1 MNEVILSEN
10 IEIENM
16 IYEIRGKQV
25 MLDSDLARL
34 YECVNGTKS
43 INLAVSRNAER
54 FPEDFYFQ
62 LTKEEYNNL
71 KFQIETSKSIS
82 NSGGVRK
89 LPHVFTEQGVAML
102 ATILKTKVASKMSIL
117 IMRTFVKMRKYMS
130 SNLIEQ
136 KYINNLVLEDHERIE
151 LLENSFKKLE
161 EKRKINEIYFNGQIF
176 DAYSKILDIFKSCKN
191 ELIVIDAYADNTV
204 LDIVK
209 RLYIN
214 VTIITK
220 KDNLL
225 TEQDILKYNKQYNNL
240 KVIYDNSFH
249 DRYFIIDKRIVYHCG
264 ASINRIGYKTFSITQ
279 VSDEEVC
286 NVLIDK
292 VDKLRKR

>member
-1 MNEVILSEN
+1 
-10 IEIENM
+10 
-16 IYEIRGKQV
+16 
-25 MLDSDLARL
+25 
-34 YECVNGTKS
+34 
-43 INLAVSRNAER
+43 
-54 FPEDFYFQ
+54 
-62 LTKEEYNNL
+62 
-71 KFQIETSKSIS
+71 
-82 NSGGVRK
+82 
-89 LPHVFTEQGVAML
+89 ML
-102 ATILKTKVASKMSIL
+102 ATILKTSVATQVSIK
-117 IMRTFVKMRKYMS
+117 IMDVFVEMRKYMS

-151 LLENSFKKLE
+151 LLEKSFKTIE

-191 ELIVIDAYADNTV
+191 ELIIIDAYADNTV

-209 RLYIN
+209 RLDIN

-249 DRYFIIDKRIVYHCG
+249 DRYFILDKEVVYHCG
-264 ASINRIGYKTFSITQ
+264 ASINRIGYKIFSITQ

-286 NVLIDK
+286 KVLINK
-292 VDKLRKR
+292 VDKQK

>member
-1 MNEVILSEN
+1 
-10 IEIENM
+10 
-16 IYEIRGKQV
+16 
-25 MLDSDLARL
+25 
-34 YECVNGTKS
+34 
-43 INLAVSRNAER
+43 
-54 FPEDFYFQ
+54 
-62 LTKEEYNNL
+62 
-71 KFQIETSKSIS
+71 
-82 NSGGVRK
+82 
-89 LPHVFTEQGVAML
+89 
-102 ATILKTKVASKMSIL
+102 
-117 IMRTFVKMRKYMS
+117 
-130 SNLIEQ
+130 
-136 KYINNLVLEDHERIE
+136 
-151 LLENSFKKLE
+151 
-161 EKRKINEIYFNGQIF
+161 
-176 DAYSKILDIFKSCKN
+176 
-191 ELIVIDAYADNTV
+191 IDAYADNTV

-286 NVLIDK
+286 KVLVDK

>member
-1 MNEVILSEN
+1 
-10 IEIENM
+10 
-16 IYEIRGKQV
+16 
-25 MLDSDLARL
+25 
-34 YECVNGTKS
+34 
-43 INLAVSRNAER
+43 
-54 FPEDFYFQ
+54 
-62 LTKEEYNNL
+62 
-71 KFQIETSKSIS
+71 
-82 NSGGVRK
+82 
-89 LPHVFTEQGVAML
+89 ML
-102 ATILKTKVASKMSIL
+102 ATILKTSVATQVSIK
-117 IMRTFVKMRKYMS
+117 IMDAFVEMRKYMS

-151 LLENSFKKLE
+151 LLEKSFKKIE

-176 DAYSKILDIFKSCKN
+176 DAYSKILDIFKNCKN
-191 ELIVIDAYADNTV
+191 ELIIIDAYADNTV

-209 RLYIN
+209 RLDIN

-225 TEQDILKYNKQYNNL
+225 TEQDISKYNKQYKNL

-249 DRYFIIDKRIVYHCG
+249 DRYFILDKEVVYHCG

-286 NVLIDK
+286 KVLIDRVK
-292 VDKLRKR
+292 